1 LAQGSVRLKGLVL
14 RRATP
19 LERILGLK
27 FGDLA
32 LLDQAL
38 THPSYINEAGPSGP
52 ALGSYERLEFLG
64 DAVLGAAV
72 TMELFNRCPDLPEGQ
87 LTKLRS
93 SLVSGRT
100 LARVARGLQVG
111 QHLKL
116 GRGEAAS
123 GGANRDTNLAAAL
136 EAIVGAAFVDRG
148 FDQARKLVRNLMDGE
163 TERVLSSDVPEDPK
177 SRLQELVQ
185 RMGSTLPRYRM
196 VGEEG
201 PDNGKEFEAEVLMD
215 GEVLG
220 RGRGT
225 RKVDAQKQAARE
237 ALRRLEGVRT

>member
-1 LAQGSVRLKGLVL
+1 M

-19 LERILGLK
+19 LEKTLGLK
-27 FGDLA
+27 FRDRA

-38 THPSYINEAGPSGP
+38 VHPSHLNEAGPSGS

-72 TMELFNRCPDLPEGQ
+72 TMELFARCPDLPEGQ
-87 LTKLRS
+87 MTKLRS

-100 LARVARGLQVG
+100 LARVSRRLQVG
-111 QHLKL
+111 RHLKL
-116 GRGEAAS
+116 GRGEASS
-123 GGANRDTNLAAAL
+123 GGADRDTNLAAAL

-148 FDQARKLVRNLMDGE
+148 FDQAQKLVLNLLNDE
-163 TERVLSSDVPEDPK
+163 TEQVLSSGVPEDPK

-185 RMGSTLPRYRM
+185 RMGNAAPRYRM

-201 PDNGKEFEAEVLMD
+201 PANARGFEAEVLMN

-220 RGRGT
+220 RGHGT
-225 RKVDAQKQAARE
+225 RKADAQKQAAME
-237 ALRRLEGVRT
+237 ALRRLEEART

>member
-1 LAQGSVRLKGLVL
+1 VL

-72 TMELFNRCPDLPEGQ
+72 TAELFDRCPDLPEGQ
-87 LTKLRS
+87 MTKLRS
-93 SLVSGRT
+93 SLVNGST

-111 QHLKL
+111 QYLKL

-148 FDQARKLVRNLMDGE
+148 FDQAQKLVLHLMDGE
-163 TERVLSSDVPEDPK
+163 TARVLSSGVPEDPK
-177 SRLQELVQ
+177 SRLQELAQ
-185 RMGSTLPRYRM
+185 RMGNTPPRYRT

-201 PDNGKEFEAEVLMD
+201 RDNSKEFEAEVLMN

-225 RKVDAQKQAARE
+225 RKVDAQRQAARE
-237 ALRRLEGVRT
+237 ALRHLEGART

>member
-1 LAQGSVRLKGLVL
+1 M

-19 LERILGLK
+19 LEGTLGLK
-27 FGDLA
+27 FRDLA

-38 THPSYINEAGPSGP
+38 THPSYTNEAGPSGS
-52 ALGSYERLEFLG
+52 AFDSYDRLEFLG
-64 DAVLGAAV
+64 DSVLGAAV
-72 TMELFNRCPDLPEGQ
+72 TIELFNRRPDLPEGQ

-93 SLVSGRT
+93 SLVSGRA
-100 LARVARGLQVG
+100 LAQVARGLDVG
-111 QHLKL
+111 RHLKL
-116 GRGEAAS
+116 GRGEASS

-148 FDQARKLVRNLMDGE
+148 FDRARKLVVRLMDQEIG
-163 TERVLSSDVPEDPK
+163 RVLSSGIPDDPK

-185 RMGSTLPRYRM
+185 SMGNAPPRYR
-196 VGEEG
+196 VVDEEG
-201 PDNGKEFEAEVLMD
+201 VDNGIRFEAEVSMN

-220 RGRGT
+220 RGRGP

-237 ALRRLEGVRT
+237 ALRRLEGARG

>member
-1 LAQGSVRLKGLVL
+1 MV

-19 LERILGLK
+19 LERTLGLK
-27 FGDLA
+27 FRDPA
-32 LLDQAL
+32 LLEQAL
-38 THPSYINEAGPSGP
+38 IHPSYINEAGPTGP
-52 ALGSYERLEFLG
+52 ALVSYDRLEFLG

-72 TMELFNRCPDLPEGQ
+72 TAELFHRCPDLPEGQ
-87 LTKLRS
+87 MTKLRS
-93 SLVSGRT
+93 SLVSGNT

-116 GRGEAAS
+116 GRGEASS

-136 EAIVGAAFVDRG
+136 EAIVGAAFLDRG
-148 FDQARKLVRNLMDGE
+148 FDQARKLVIGLMDGE
-163 TERVLSSDVPEDPK
+163 TQRALSSGIPEDPK
-177 SRLQELVQ
+177 SRLQEVAQ
-185 RMGSTLPRYRM
+185 RMGNAPPRYRT

-201 PDNGKEFEAEVLMD
+201 RDNSKEFEAEVVMN

-225 RKVDAQKQAARE
+225 RKVDAQRQAARE
-237 ALRRLEGVRT
+237 ALRRLEGART